1 MQSRLDLV
9 RQTMANADN
18 QLLSGWALAL
28 VAGLVVAALIVGFA
42 TAGYFIATRRAQR
55 PFVGFIIRYAVVF
68 LSLLVIE
75 AGFLWLAP
83 SVHRGMQ
90 HLTAVVVGWA
100 VGLAGAGN
108 SVSGWTLTLRDPAIA
123 FEIDV
128 ACLGGILFWSYVALV
143 VAEPAAT
150 RRQRLLGLGAGL
162 LVLVAFNLFRITT
175 SIYVE
180 WSTGVNIHDYFY
192 FFNMVFVLCVWAI
205 WLRIIRPKRQA
216 AAPKAG

>member
-1 MQSRLDLV
+1 
-9 RQTMANADN
+9 MANADN
-18 QLLSGWALAL
+18 QLLSVWALAL
-28 VAGLVVAALIVGFA
+28 VAGLVVAALIAGFA
-42 TAGYFIATRRAQR
+42 TAGYFIATRRARR
-55 PFVGFIIRYAVVF
+55 PFVSFIIRYAVVF
-68 LSLLVIE
+68 PSLLVIE

-83 SVHRGMQ
+83 AVHAGMQ

-100 VGLAGAGN
+100 VGLGGAGN
-108 SVSGWTLTLRDPAIA
+108 SVSGSTLTLQDPAIA

-128 ACLGGILFWSYVALV
+128 GCLGGILFWSYVALV

-150 RRQRLLGLGAGL
+150 RKQRLLGLGAGL

-205 WLRIIRPKRQA
+205 WLRIIRPKRRA
-216 AAPKAG
+216 ATPKAA